1 MPVGKNIAVAPPA
14 VADGA
19 TALPKQVA
27 VRAEQA
33 AVDDPLAVAGL
44 LEELREVGAEKQVA
58 LLAERAAVEVSV
70 DDPLAVASLLEK
82 LREVGAEEQVALL
95 AERIE
100 QDREPDPA
108 DVRAQLQQA
117 AKEFQQ
123 QSRRLRLYV
132 RGKVGNNAVADD
144 VLSAVAEKYMLRARK
159 GPIDSPGAYL
169 HVIAKNCVQDY
180 YRSAARRAEVLTGES
195 DGLEWYLDQESS
207 AEDTVA
213 AFTEHRELWL
223 KIKSLPKQAQMVIWL
238 SYVDNLSTSQTA
250 VALGMSD
257 GAVREAKRRALRR
270 LRALYL
276 QAEAHAT
283 GVES

>member
-1 MPVGKNIAVAPPA
+1 M
-14 VADGA
+14 
-19 TALPKQVA
+19 
-27 VRAEQA
+27 
-33 AVDDPLAVAGL
+33 AGL
-44 LEELREVGAEKQVA
+44 LEKLREAGAEKQLA

-70 DDPLAVASLLEK
+70 EDPLAVAGLLEK

-100 QDREPDPA
+100 HDREPASA

-132 RGKVGNNAVADD
+132 RGKVGDNAVTDD
-144 VLSAVAEKYMLRARK
+144 VLSTVAEKYMLRAQK
-159 GPIDSPGAYL
+159 GPTDNPVAYL
-169 HVIAKNCVQDY
+169 HAIAKNCVQDY

-238 SYVDNLSTSQTA
+238 SYVDNLSTSQIA
-250 VALGMSD
+250 VALGMSA
-257 GAVREAKRRALRR
+257 GAVREARRRALRR
-270 LRALYL
+270 LRTLYL
-276 QAEAHAT
+276 RAEAHAT